1 MICGRARIWSSNTRL
16 ERGSWR
22 ASMAVTY
29 TCSGKPA
36 AAGSSWALMTRMTP
50 DSFSRR
56 TRCRVAA
63 GDSPASRESSRL
75 VRSASSCSAVS
86 SCMSTS
92 SSSTAIVQNIISLLS
107 SSDEFLA
114 ATGEYGYMNTN
125 RRHAVAALIAAGLL
139 WGTTVPLSKL
149 ALEWLSPAWLTA
161 TRFGL
166 AAAVLLAVAPRS
178 GLRAAFTPK
187 VLASGALGYGGSVL
201 VQNTGITR
209 TSVTHAALLI
219 GAVPVLVAVI
229 AAVWHRTVARPV
241 AWIGFVVSLGGVG
254 LVTAGGGGGGST
266 LAGDG
271 LVLASLFLSA
281 TVTVAQG
288 RLLTGRDPVAVTAVQ
303 FLAAALGALLITVCT
318 EGAPAI
324 PASPGPV
331 LAVVALAAL
340 GTLLPFTLFAF
351 GQSRVSA
358 EVAGAFLN
366 LEPLVGA
373 IAGAVA
379 FGDPVGLAQIA
390 GGAAIVA
397 GIGLSSLPLLAGRRR
412 SQAAPRRQAVRT
424 EPLALVGTEPLAAV
438 RTDPL
443 AAVRGEFAAHG
454 CDNVPERATTLSQ
467 SCNPV
472 VRRAGRYGVN
482 VRVCGVR
489 VGRRRRSARAG
500 TGQGRR
506 RPPGRGRAAG
516 RPSGRGKG
524 STAGTGPGASG
535 RRATGGRGRS
545 WPGAS
550 TGRSAAGRWPYRAG
564 LVRRR

>member
-1 MICGRARIWSSNTRL
+1 
-16 ERGSWR
+16 
-22 ASMAVTY
+22 
-29 TCSGKPA
+29 
-36 AAGSSWALMTRMTP
+36 
-50 DSFSRR
+50 
-56 TRCRVAA
+56 
-63 GDSPASRESSRL
+63 
-75 VRSASSCSAVS
+75 
-86 SCMSTS
+86 
-92 SSSTAIVQNIISLLS
+92 
-107 SSDEFLA
+107 
-114 ATGEYGYMNTN
+114 MNTN

-149 ALEWLSPAWLTA
+149 ALEWLSPGWLTV

-166 AAAVLLAVAPRS
+166 AAAVLLAVAVRITGRS

-201 VQNTGITR
+201 VQNAGIIR

-271 LVLASLFLSA
+271 LVLASLFVSA

-288 RLLTGRDPVAVTAVQ
+288 RLLTGRHPVAVTAVQ
-303 FLAAALGALLITVCT
+303 FLAAALGALLVTVCT
-318 EGAPAI
+318 EGAPSI

-424 EPLALVGTEPLAAV
+424 EPLALVGTEPPAPVRPEPLAAV
-438 RTDPL
+438 RTEPPAPVRGAAPSGAWAGGW
-443 AAVRGEFAAHG
+443 AAVWPRQGVY
-454 CDNVPERATTLSQ
+454 C
-467 SCNPV
+467 
-472 VRRAGRYGVN
+472 RYGARS
-482 VRVCGVR
+482 VRSAGD
-489 VGRRRRSARAG
+489 RRSRAVLAWCQYG
-500 TGQGRR
+500 
-506 RPPGRGRAAG
+506 
-516 RPSGRGKG
+516 
-524 STAGTGPGASG
+524 
-535 RRATGGRGRS
+535 
-545 WPGAS
+545 
-550 TGRSAAGRWPYRAG
+550 
-564 LVRRR
+564 